1 MFLPKGLARSVK
13 RPAMASSGVRASK
26 WTRNLDTVSAFLDT
40 EFTET
45 EGNWKVQNQAQAI
58 ESERHPVSA
67 SYSGFPPRTDCQSG
81 CHGFDPVS
89 SAD

>member
-1 MFLPKGLARSVK
+1 MHVTLARSGVK
-13 RPAMASSGVRASK
+13 GYTEFVHGI
-26 WTRNLDTVSAFLDT
+26 AFLDT